1 MNNMKLEVFEMTP
14 LFVYGRLDHET
25 THQIMAEISAAA
37 NNIDLVASEIGS
49 EADGA
54 QCDDIRQGS
63 QAWISD
69 TPHANY
75 ILQKLAF
82 DANEAL
88 WEIPDIDTAYPDIQ
102 YTLYNEPSDH
112 YDWHQ
117 DHYDDEEDIDGFHR
131 KVSLSL
137 CLSHD
142 DMYEGA
148 EFFIKDGSDSNVRYF
163 KMKYGDFIVF
173 PSDVEHR
180 VNALR
185 SGERLSLVVWYGTPV
200 EQNAIEG

>member
-1 MNNMKLEVFEMTP
+1 MNNLKLEVFEMTP
-14 LFVYGRLDHET
+14 LFIYGRLDQKS
-25 THQIMAEISAAA
+25 THKIMDEISAATSD
-37 NNIDLVASEIGS
+37 IDLIASEIGS
-49 EADGA
+49 EADSA
-54 QCDDIRQGS
+54 ECVDIRRGS
-63 QAWISD
+63 QAWVKD
-69 TPHANY
+69 TPHTSY
-75 ILQKLAF
+75 ILQKIAF

-88 WEIPDIDTAYPDIQ
+88 WDIPDIDTTYPSIQ
-102 YTLYNEPSDH
+102 YTLYKDPTDH

-117 DHYDDEEDIDGFHR
+117 DYYDDSKNAHAFHR

-148 EFFIKDGSDSNVRYF
+148 EFFIKDGSASNVRYF

-200 EQNAIEG
+200 E